1 DSAVIVEWCGK
12 VGDETTEPVLRVDH
26 RHGLRHVC
34 DGAKMLAGLFA
45 MRRQHKTLLA
55 AGAGL
60 DAESQLLQSG
70 TDLGAQPALL
80 RLDRY
85 RDAGG
90 GIKQPRDQIGRAA
103 C

>member
-1 DSAVIVEWCGK
+1 
-12 VGDETTEPVLRVDH
+12 
-26 RHGLRHVC
+26 
-34 DGAKMLAGLFA
+34 MLAGFFA

-70 TDLGAQPALL
+70 ADLGPQPALL

-90 GIKQPRDQIGRAA
+90 GIKQPRDLVIAASMAWYELSPAIRPTECRAEGVRLA
-103 C
+103 DASTPKPYPRRRSAR